1 MTGGNAHPAVAVVTS
16 ALAQAGR
23 HVSHWHALLC
33 ALVWAGFVL
42 AMLPAHAADA
52 IARAQTVQGEVTAQ
66 APDAAARM
74 LRVGSELY
82 QRDRIITR
90 QNARIRITFNDESSV
105 SLGSR
110 SELTLDRYDPDSDD
124 PGFAIRVTKGIF
136 RVVTGLIARSHPASY
151 RVNTPVATIGIRGT
165 HFGGEVHETSAVIVL
180 LEPQDGRSSAIEVS
194 NEFGAVIVDRP
205 GFGTD
210 VPDAS
215 SPPSAQRRMQ
225 LRAVDNLI
233 RSLSTIQ
240 RLQIP
245 RPR

>member
-1 MTGGNAHPAVAVVTS
+1 MTGVNAHPAVTVS
-16 ALAQAGR
+16 APAIAQARR
-23 HVSHWHALLC
+23 HVSCFHAWLRV
-33 ALVWAGFVL
+33 LVWAGL
-42 AMLPAHAADA
+42 ALTVPPAHAADA
-52 IARAQTVQGEVTAQ
+52 IARVQTVQGEVTAH
-66 APDAAARM
+66 APDAAARV
-74 LRVGSELY
+74 LRVGSELFT
-82 QRDRIITR
+82 RDRIISR

-105 SLGSR
+105 SLGPR

-136 RVVTGLIARSHPASY
+136 RVVSGLIARNHPASY

-165 HFGGEVHETSAVIVL
+165 QFGGEVQETSAVIVL
-180 LEPQDGRSSAIEVS
+180 LEPSDGRSTAIEVS

-205 GFGTD
+205 GFGTE

-215 SPPSAQRRMQ
+215 SPPSPQRRMQ

-240 RLQIP
+240 RLQVP